1 MFFILNNSK
10 TGMIAQQQ
18 KLDVI
23 SNNMVNINTHGYKKL
38 DSSFT
43 NLVYRDL
50 HSKGTPTS
58 QEKSF
63 LGTGVKNTGATRN
76 KSQGAL
82 QMTGVKTDLAID
94 GAGFFKLTDSNGQV
108 SYTRSGALNVD
119 IFGRLTDKDGNIVE
133 VTYNE
138 GVNPARTGLTNSNLV
153 VDKNGYISTS
163 DGESIGRINLY
174 DASGS
179 DALISKGDNKFV
191 PANEN
196 VIMFQVSSD
205 FFQGHLEMSN
215 VDVGQ
220 EMTDMIMAQR
230 AYQMASKGITTA
242 DEMWAMLNNIR

>member
-18 KLDVI
+18 KLDII
-23 SNNMVNINTHGYKKL
+23 SNNMVNVNTHGYKKL

-43 NLVYRDL
+43 NLYYKDL
-50 HSKGTPTS
+50 HSKGIPTTK
-58 QEKSF
+58 EKAS

-76 KSQGAL
+76 KSQGSL
-82 QMTGVKTDLAID
+82 QMTGVKTDVAID
-94 GAGFFKLTDSNGQV
+94 GAGFFKIVDGNGQV
-108 SYTRSGALNVD
+108 AYTRSGALNVD
-119 IFGRLTDKDGNIVE
+119 LFGRLTDKDGNIID

-138 GVNPARTGLTNSNLV
+138 GINPVNTGLTNSNLV
-153 VDKNGYISTS
+153 IDKNGYISTS
-163 DGESIGRINLY
+163 DGGTIGRINLY
-174 DASGS
+174 DTSGS
-179 DALISKGDNKFV
+179 NSLISKGDNKFV

-230 AYQMASKGITTA
+230 AYQLASKGVTTA
-242 DEMWAMLNNIR
+242 DEMWSMLNNIR

>member
-1 MFFILNNSK
+1 M
-10 TGMIAQQQ
+10 
-18 KLDVI
+18 
-23 SNNMVNINTHGYKKL
+23 
-38 DSSFT
+38 
-43 NLVYRDL
+43 
-50 HSKGTPTS
+50 HSKGIPTT
-58 QEKSF
+58 QQKSF

-76 KSQGAL
+76 KSQGTL

-94 GAGFFKLTDSNGQV
+94 GAGFFKLTDVDGQV
-108 SYTRSGALNVD
+108 SYTRNGALNVD

-133 VTYNE
+133 VTYND
-138 GVNPARTGLTNSNLV
+138 GVNPANTGLTNSNLV

-163 DGESIGRINLY
+163 DGQSIGRINLY
-174 DASGS
+174 DTAGS

-191 PANEN
+191 PANER

-205 FFQGHLEMSN
+205 FFQGNLEMSN

-230 AYQMASKGITTA
+230 AYQMASKGVTTA